1 MHPPVRKWPSDVL
14 CVITPSLPPTPDTD
28 QQLPQSGHWQ
38 VVTTAEAYT
47 DQFPAALSLVNGG
60 PRRLV
65 IGCRL
70 LS

>member
-14 CVITPSLPPTPDTD
+14 CVTPSPPPTPDTD